1 MDDSAADRLRR
12 TIEQSAF
19 HGAADLARRLGWTAS
34 TVRSH
39 TNGTRGI
46 TSKRAEAYSKVLG
59 VSPEW
64 LLYGKEDPLDLPAD
78 DKDAALA
85 IVEFAQQNSEKR
97 LSPREKLELV
107 AEMEALVA
115 KARGRSE

>member
-1 MDDSAADRLRR
+1 MESTPGTRLKEAMMKKGFA
-12 TIEQSAF
+12 T
-19 HGAADLARRLGWTAS
+19 AADLARRMGYKEV
-34 TVRSH
+34 TVRAH
-39 TNGTRGI
+39 INGNSGLQA
-46 TSKRAEAYSKVLG
+46 KKAAAYSKVLG

-97 LSPREKLELV
+97 LSPREKLDLV
-107 AEMEALVA
+107 AEMAALVA
-115 KARGRSE
+115 KVRGR